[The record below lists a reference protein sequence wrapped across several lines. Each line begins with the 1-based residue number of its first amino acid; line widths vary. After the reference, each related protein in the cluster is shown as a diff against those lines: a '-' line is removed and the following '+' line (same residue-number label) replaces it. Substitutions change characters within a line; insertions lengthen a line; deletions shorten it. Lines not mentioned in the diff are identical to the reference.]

1 MVSRP
6 GRVGPVL
13 AVLASVMLA
22 SVSAAPARGEGR
34 PFTVDDL
41 FRLESLGDVRLS
53 PDGRFLVIER
63 AGPYDATERFEHD
76 YFNRIRVTDLEVRD
90 GTGAPLHSLM
100 SNGAQG
106 YDSGP
111 FSPDGRHMAVFRLSP
126 GPRWQLGVLALETGR
141 IVWLEPTPDQSLIG
155 RSVGWRGPD
164 ELVFLARAPG
174 DLPIILRIGWQTQ
187 ARTAAQWTRQ
197 QEGREP
203 TVTALFSGPARDR
216 RPQAAPSRLMSY
228 RLDTGALRTWAT
240 GEFVD
245 FSLSPDGR
253 RAAIL
258 ENTQDLQPPPRGP
271 ARIGTPNRRRELR
284 LVDLDGG
291 RLWSPLPERD
301 LASHLLSWAP
311 DSSHLLVFDRAPGEP
326 FDTGRL
332 TRVGR
337 DGSASPLPMRAVRPV
352 VLYTAE
358 AIPFVRVAWLGGR
371 PVIWSRDGEGEA
383 GWCRFGPDGAA
394 RALGVAA
401 DPSATWAPA
410 GAGLLF
416 ASGDALV
423 ELTPEGGVITSAGRL
438 LPRSS
443 ALDQGGRGARNP
455 DTASGGPGAVLAP
468 GGDGVRPASGAGA
481 AWITPLAAGETA
493 VVGDD
498 RVLVTRRTDERGVT
512 ELVLRGAGASILLL
526 TLNAG
531 LAEIDWGRVTPVDH
545 PGYDGRPL
553 KSWILEPR
561 GPRPREGWPT
571 VVTIYPRSVFPE
583 APARALPG
591 SAAHQVSPA
600 VLAAQGY
607 AVLFASLPTHEE
619 DPGPG
624 LERLGEEVWAIVA
637 AAARAGLVD
646 PSRAALFGHSYGGH
660 GALLVATQTDRF
672 RTVIASAAAAD
683 YGTFSR
689 ATRHFA
695 AVPED
700 GYLLG
705 RAGWLEGGQ
714 GRMGGPA
721 WSDPAAYV
729 ANSPLY
735 RVDRIRTPIMLI
747 EGELDPAGAD
757 PMFASLYQRGVEA
770 AYLHFWGEEH
780 ILASPANIRALHEHV
795 LAWLDRHLAAEARAS
810 DGEADAGGLERHDRP
825 MGQS

>member
-1 MVSRP
+1 MALS
-6 GRVGPVL
+6 
-13 AVLASVMLA
+13 
-22 SVSAAPARGEGR
+22 APAQAEGR

-41 FRLESLGDVRLS
+41 LALESLGDVRLS
-53 PDGRFLVIER
+53 PDSRFLVIER

-76 YFNRIRVTDLEVRD
+76 YYTRLAITDLEVRD
-90 GTGAPLHSLM
+90 RAGALLHTLR
-100 SNGAQG
+100 SNGSQG

-126 GPRWQLGVLALETGR
+126 GPRWQLGVLVLETGQ
-141 IVWLEPTPDQSLIG
+141 VTWLDVTPDQSLVG
-155 RSVGWRGPD
+155 RSVGWRGAD
-164 ELVFLARAPG
+164 ELVFLARERG
-174 DLPIILRIGWQTQ
+174 DLPIVLRMGWQTQ
-187 ARTAAQWTRQ
+187 ARTAERWRRQ

-228 RLDTGALRTWAT
+228 RLDTAALRTWAT

-245 FSLSPDGR
+245 VALSPDGA
-253 RAAIL
+253 RAAVL
-258 ENTQDLQPPPRGP
+258 ENTTDLQPIPQGP
-271 ARIGTPNRRRELR
+271 AEIGTPNRRRELR
-284 LVDLDGG
+284 LVDLETG
-291 RLWSPLPERD
+291 RLGSPLPDRD

-311 DSSHLLVFDRAPGEP
+311 DSSDLLVFDRAPGAP

-337 DGSASPLPMRAVRPV
+337 NGSAAPLPMRDVRPV
-352 VLYTAE
+352 VLETLE
-358 AIPFVRVAWLGGR
+358 AIPFVRVAWLDDR
-371 PVIWSRDGEGEA
+371 PLVWSRDGEGRATWRRVE
-383 GWCRFGPDGAA
+383 PNGAA
-394 RALGVAA
+394 VDLGLPA
-401 DPSATWAPA
+401 DPSARWISDEP
-410 GAGLLF
+410 GLLF
-416 ASGDALV
+416 VSGDRLHRVTRAGV
-423 ELTPEGGVITSAGRL
+423 TPAGSGQVLFGSTS
-438 LPRSS
+438 
-443 ALDQGGRGARNP
+443 LDQGGRGARNP
-455 DTASGGPGAVLAP
+455 DTASSILGAVLRPDGRQSAP
-468 GGDGVRPASGAGA
+468 LAVEAGDPLLPNE
-481 AWITPLAAGETA
+481 TPLVADAAG
-493 VVGDD
+493 
-498 RVLVTRRTDERGVT
+498 LITRRTDERGVT
-512 ELVLRGAGASILLL
+512 ELVLRGPGTAVPLL

-531 LAEIDWGRVTPVDH
+531 LAGIAWGRLTSVDH

-553 KSWILEPR
+553 KSWVLEPR
-561 GPRPREGWPT
+561 GPRPPDGWPV
-571 VVTIYPRSVFPE
+571 VVTIYPRSVFPDP
-583 APARALPG
+583 PARALPG

-619 DPGPG
+619 TPGPG
-624 LERLGEEVWAIVA
+624 LEALGSEVWAIVEA
-637 AAARAGLVD
+637 AAAAGLVD

-672 RTVIASAAAAD
+672 RTVIASAGAAD

-735 RVDRIRTPIMLI
+735 LVDRIRTPIMLI
-747 EGELDPAGAD
+747 EGELDPVGAD
-757 PMFASLYQRGVEA
+757 PMFAGLYQRGVEA

-780 ILASPANIRALHEHV
+780 ILASPANIRALHDHV
-795 LAWLDRHLAAEARAS
+795 LAWLDRHLDEEPATIERAAGRAS
-810 DGEADAGGLERHDRP
+810 EGGNGSA
-825 MGQS
+825 GQS